1 MWEEAVK
8 EVTVRQS
15 ALGRFAGKEQPIWT
29 QAARL
34 NWRKIYVQVSP
45 CLPSFHFILCSLLTS
60 ESACDRTWLFE
71 RDLIAVATYG
81 LDSSISRTGGIAKFQ
96 FGTVLSTRNTSC
108 KNRALCSMLVTGG
121 RRGRGSSVFSVLRIF
136 SFQFHFVLL

>member
-96 FGTVLSTRNTSC
+96 FGTVPSTRSTSYRN
-108 KNRALCSMLVTGG
+108 KALCSILVSARR
-121 RRGRGSSVFSVLRIF
+121 RRGRSSIGSH
-136 SFQFHFVLL
+136 SFTHL